1 MTPATTLPPHLRQ
14 HLRFYAALCGGFVVA
29 GLCVSAGFSWRITG
43 LAAGDTFFI
52 VYLALMAKLA
62 AGITAGELR
71 RRASIEDEGMPLIVG
86 ITLLAIAFSVSSIFL
101 VLNQKESEPVVQLL
115 LALASVPLGWLV
127 LHTAMAFHYA
137 QLYYARRRR
146 SPKAAAGKKGT
157 AKTADKDEDDE
168 ADAGGL
174 TFPGNT
180 EPLAWD
186 FIYHAFVI
194 GMTAQVSDVQVTSRQ
209 VRLVVTGH
217 SLAAFFYNTVLL
229 ALAVNTA
236 VTLAS

>member
-1 MTPATTLPPHLRQ
+1 MTLPPHLRQ
-14 HLRFYAALCGGFVVA
+14 HLRFYAALCGGLVA
-29 GLCVSAGFSWRITG
+29 TGLCISASFSWRLTG

-71 RRASIEDEGMPLIVG
+71 RRATIEDEGMPLIVG
-86 ITLLAIAFSVSSIFL
+86 ITLLAIIFSVSSIFV
-101 VLNQKESEPVVQLL
+101 VLNQKENEPVVQLM
-115 LALASVPLGWLV
+115 LALASVPLGWMV

-146 SPKAAAGKKGT
+146 SPKAAPGRKGAT
-157 AKTADKDEDDE
+157 KSAAADDE
-168 ADAGGL
+168 HEQDAGGL
-174 TFPGNT
+174 AFPGGS

-186 FIYHAFVI
+186 FLYHAFVI

-209 VRLVVTGH
+209 MRLVVTGH
-217 SLAAFFYNTVLL
+217 ALAAFFYNTVLL